1 MPKSHTRCMVPH
13 RKATVMNA
21 ALSNS
26 RSCSWWRTAFVLT
39 LIVLHG
45 AMAISVSPRVGL
57 TFDEPAHLTAGRG
70 YWEHG
75 DFSLQPENGL
85 LPQRLVGLPATLR
98 NTPFPER
105 ASANDDVWSLARAY
119 LFAPTTDLPRLLM
132 EARLMVALVSCGL
145 AALVFCWARSL
156 YGERGGLIALV
167 IAVFCPHL
175 LAHAGL
181 TTSDLVAAATFT
193 FATLAWWRLLHR
205 VSWTR
210 VLAAGLAVGAL
221 ALAKFSAVLFAPV
234 AAVLLTARVLRRS
247 PLIVRWPNGRIRLA
261 RRERK
266 VATLLASVVAAC
278 IIAWAIIWAA
288 YGWRYSATSD
298 GVDRFQLPWSTV
310 LMEQPTD
317 ASHQPGIVQTFVRAA
332 RNVRLLPEAYLYGLT
347 YADYFS
353 RMRSAFFAGEYSLT
367 GWRTFFPAVFVLKT
381 TLPLLALLTAGAVIL
396 LPKLFRR
403 HGLAYRLFPLMALV
417 LIYGGFAIVSHLNLG
432 HRHLLPIYPALYIML
447 GAVALNWNAATRC
460 FRVLVLVLL
469 AWHVV
474 DSWRVRPHY
483 LTFFNVLAGGPAGAH
498 RYFVDSSLDWGQ
510 GLPDLATWIKQHSK
524 GDVIYLSYFG
534 TDAPE
539 RFGIKATRLGD
550 HLFNPA
556 RNVTPNPPLNPGLYC
571 MSATMFRRVY
581 SNAKGPWTWEREIVL
596 HHLETRERDATLSLI
611 EQLTLG
617 ELRFA
622 RLCQYLETRPPTAI
636 VANSILVYRLTE
648 EDLALVSSQAKGM
661 QADGFQ
667 QLLKKW

>member
-1 MPKSHTRCMVPH
+1 
-13 RKATVMNA
+13 MNA
-21 ALSNS
+21 ASLNS
-26 RSCSWWRTAFVLT
+26 RSFSWWHTALVLV

-70 YWEHG
+70 YWKHN

-85 LPQRLVGLPATLR
+85 LPQRLVGLSATLR
-98 NTPFPER
+98 STPFPKR

-119 LFAPTTDLPRLLM
+119 LFVSTTDLPRLLM
-132 EARLMVALVSCGL
+132 EARLMIALVSCAL

-156 YGERGGLIALV
+156 FGERGGMIALV

-181 TTSDLVAAATFT
+181 ATSDLVAAAGFT
-193 FATLAWWRLLHR
+193 VATLMWWRLLHQ

-210 VLAAGLAVGAL
+210 VLSAGLATGVL
-221 ALAKFSAVLFAPV
+221 ALAKFSAVIFAPIAV
-234 AAVLLTARVLRRS
+234 VLLLARLFRRA
-247 PLIVRWPNGRIRLA
+247 PLIVRWPNGRIGLA
-261 RRERK
+261 RGGTK
-266 VATLLASVVAAC
+266 VGTLLASGAAVC
-278 IIAWAIIWAA
+278 VIAWTIIWTA
-288 YGWRYSATSD
+288 YGWRYSATPD
-298 GVDRFQLPWSTV
+298 GIDRFQLPWSTV
-310 LMEQPTD
+310 LMEQSTD
-317 ASHQPGIVQTFVRAA
+317 ASHQPGIVQTFVRTA
-332 RNVRLLPEAYLYGLT
+332 RNAQLLPEAYLYGLT

-367 GWRTFFPAVFVLKT
+367 GWRTFFPAVFALKT
-381 TLPLLALLTAGAVIL
+381 TLPMLALLTACAVIL
-396 LPKLFRR
+396 LPKVLRR
-403 HGLAYRLFPLMALV
+403 HRLAYRLVPLATLV
-417 LIYGGFAIVSHLNLG
+417 LIYGAFAVVSHLNLG
-432 HRHLLPIYPALYIML
+432 HRHLLPIYPALYITL
-447 GAVALNWNAATRC
+447 GAVALHWNVTTRF
-460 FRVLVLVLL
+460 FRMLVLVLL

-483 LTFFNVLAGGPAGAH
+483 LTFFNALAGGPTSAH

-510 GLPDLATWIKQHSK
+510 GLPDLAIWIEQHTKDES
-524 GDVIYLSYFG
+524 IYLSYFG

-539 RFGIKATRLGD
+539 RFGIKATRLSD

-556 RNVTPNPPLNPGLYC
+556 PNVIPNPPLKPGLYC
-571 MSATMFRRVY
+571 ISATMFRRVY
-581 SNAKGPWTWEREIVL
+581 SNTKGPWTEEREIVL
-596 HHLETRERDATLSLI
+596 RHLETKERDTTLSLI

-622 RLCQYLETRPPTAI
+622 RLCHYLETRAPTDS

-648 EDLALVSSQAKGM
+648 EDLAGISNQTHRM
-661 QADGFQ
+661 
-667 QLLKKW
+667 